1 MPDYAA
7 ERRSR
12 HRYLVTWIREVGRL
26 ERRQRDGDR
35 TIATRSALDAAK
47 GKVAEAERNLRELD
61 ELERRQGERR
71 RRG

>member
-7 ERRSR
+7 ERRQL
-12 HRYLVTWIREVGRL
+12 HRSLGSWKREVEHL